1 MNKKEQ
7 LDLLVAHYAGGVKAE
22 FAKMLGI
29 SNQNLNIWYTRD
41 NFDIEKVFKACPG
54 ISAEWLLTGEGE
66 MLVPKHTQAISPRF
80 NEKKAIHSL
89 AVARKC
95 AEIAAQKGKNKEF
108 QQQMFLLGWLHDI
121 GYAYGDNA
129 NHGEIAVGIL
139 QNSRVLHAGPGYR
152 YSKEIL
158 MHGYPENHPKRCEDI
173 FGNELDAP
181 YHSEALD
188 ILNTADITTM
198 PNGTDCTAA
207 MRLLDVKNRYGKNSE
222 QYANLFALCK
232 ELKLETR

>member
-7 LDLLVAHYAGGVKAE
+7 LNLLVAHYANGVKAK
-22 FAKMLGI
+22 FAKMLRI

-41 NFDIEKVFKACPG
+41 YFDIEKVYRACPG
-54 ISAEWLLTGEGE
+54 ISAEWLLTGKGE
-66 MLVPKHTQAISPRF
+66 MLVSKPTQAISPRF

-89 AVARKC
+89 AVAKKC
-95 AEIAAQKGKNKEF
+95 AEIAAQRGKDKGF

-121 GYAYGDNA
+121 GYAYDDNA
-129 NHGEIAVGIL
+129 NHGKIAVGIL
-139 QNSRVLHAGPGYR
+139 QDSRFLHAGPGYR
-152 YSKEIL
+152 YLNEIL
-158 MHGYPENHPKRCEDI
+158 MHGYPENKPRRSQDI
-173 FGNELDAP
+173 FGNKLDAP

-222 QYANLFALCK
+222 QYANIFALCK
-232 ELKLETR
+232 ELKLDTK